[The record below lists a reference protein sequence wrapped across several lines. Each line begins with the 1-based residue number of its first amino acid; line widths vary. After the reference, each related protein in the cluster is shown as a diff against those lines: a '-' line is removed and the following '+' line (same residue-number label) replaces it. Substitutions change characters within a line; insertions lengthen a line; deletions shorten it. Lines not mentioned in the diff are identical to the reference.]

1 MLVWVE
7 ECIRKKVGSLATRGR
22 SAPTVNDYFLDAMYL
37 GGPARSGQRRVPFTT
52 DKEDIARLAI
62 EVARLWWYY
71 TDGDEALA
79 GTARGF
85 RWMPVHFFVHRA
97 ARR

>member
-7 ECIRKKVGSLATRGR
+7 DDLRNNIGSLATRGR
-22 SAPTVNDYFLDAMYL
+22 DAPTVNDYFLDAMFL
-37 GGPARSGQRRVPFTT
+37 GGPARSGQRRVLFTT
-52 DKEDIARLAI
+52 NNEYIARLAI

-71 TDGDEALA
+71 TDDVALV
-79 GTARGF
+79 GGVRGF